1 VAGIEEARGDL
12 DAALAKYEES
22 LEITRDLLE
31 ASGHLSDLNGLVWST
46 HLVAGCLIACERVAE
61 ATSLLNENSD
71 YAARLEA
78 ECGNDVNN
86 LDTCAAYRETQGRAA
101 LAIGDSTAGNVFT
114 AHGASLRARIERI
127 TRGEP
132 DGEAN
137 A

>member
-1 VAGIEEARGDL
+1 M
-12 DAALAKYEES
+12 
-22 LEITRDLLE
+22 
-31 ASGHLSDLNGLVWST
+31 DLNSLVWSA

-61 ATSLLNENSD
+61 AMSLLNENSD

-78 ECGNDVNN
+78 ECGNDVNK
-86 LDTCAAYRETQGRAA
+86 LDTCAAYQETQGRAA
-101 LAIGDSTAGNVFT
+101 LALGDSTAGNVFT
-114 AHGASLRARIERI
+114 AHGASIRARIERI

>member
-1 VAGIEEARGDL
+1 
-12 DAALAKYEES
+12 
-22 LEITRDLLE
+22 LLE
-31 ASGHLSDLNGLVWST
+31 ASGHLLDLNGLVWSA

-61 ATSLLNENSD
+61 AMSLLNENSD

-101 LAIGDSTAGNVFT
+101 LALGDSTAGNVFT
-114 AHGASLRARIERI
+114 AHGASIRARIERL

-137 A
+137 V